1 YVSLLIGDLPTNETY
16 VQSCSLV
23 TVFYYYGILRLGSL
37 IGVIMAFFFIIIDI
51 FFLKKKLKNH
61 PHPTLVRLGALIV
74 VFVLVVLVHYI
85 FEKVI
90 DII

>member
-1 YVSLLIGDLPTNETY
+1 
-16 VQSCSLV
+16 
-23 TVFYYYGILRLGSL
+23 
-37 IGVIMAFFFIIIDI
+37 MAFFFIIIDI